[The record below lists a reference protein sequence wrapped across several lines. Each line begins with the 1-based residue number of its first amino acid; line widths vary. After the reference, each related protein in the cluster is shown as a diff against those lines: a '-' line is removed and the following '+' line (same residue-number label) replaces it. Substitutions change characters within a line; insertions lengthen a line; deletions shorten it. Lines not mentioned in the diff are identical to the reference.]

1 MKVSNLR
8 KITDPT
14 TFEPSVVVDVEI
26 PRMTLYEL
34 TLMKEDIRKDIIYT
48 IGAEL
53 LEQIVVQMGMTDEQ
67 KKELCIRNSTNLFYT
82 RLQCQVHTEEDIK
95 FSFYSFRN

>member
-8 KITDPT
+8 NITDPT

-67 KKELCIRNSTNLFYT
+67 KKDL
-82 RLQCQVHTEEDIK
+82 IK
-95 FSFYSFRN
+95 DLLGVNNDTKS

>member
-14 TFEPSVVVDVEI
+14 TFEPSVVVDAEI

-67 KKELCIRNSTNLFYT
+67 KKEL
-82 RLQCQVHTEEDIK
+82 IK
-95 FSFYSFRN
+95 DLLGVNK

>member
-8 KITDPT
+8 KVVDLT

-67 KKELCIRNSTNLFYT
+67 KKEL
-82 RLQCQVHTEEDIK
+82 IK
-95 FSFYSFRN
+95 DLLGVNNDTKS

>member
-8 KITDPT
+8 NVVDPT
-14 TFEPSVVVDVEI
+14 TFEPSVVVDVEV

-48 IGAEL
+48 LGAEL
-53 LEQIVVQMGMTDEQ
+53 LEQIVVQMGMTDD
-67 KKELCIRNSTNLFYT
+67 YT
-82 RLQCQVHTEEDIK
+82 RT
-95 FSFYSFRN
+95 

>member
-34 TLMKEDIRKDIIYT
+34 TLMKEDIRRDIIYT

-67 KKELCIRNSTNLFYT
+67 KKELIKDLLGVNND
-82 RLQCQVHTEEDIK
+82 TE
-95 FSFYSFRN
+95 S

>member
-8 KITDPT
+8 NITDPT

-67 KKELCIRNSTNLFYT
+67 KKELIKDLLGVNND
-82 RLQCQVHTEEDIK
+82 TE
-95 FSFYSFRN
+95 S

>member
-48 IGAEL
+48 LGAEL

-67 KKELCIRNSTNLFYT
+67 KKDL
-82 RLQCQVHTEEDIK
+82 IK
-95 FSFYSFRN
+95 DLLGVNNDTKS

>member
-8 KITDPT
+8 NVVDPT
-14 TFEPSVVVDVEI
+14 TFEPSVVVDVEV

-67 KKELCIRNSTNLFYT
+67 KKQL
-82 RLQCQVHTEEDIK
+82 IK
-95 FSFYSFRN
+95 DLLGVNNDTKS

>member
-48 IGAEL
+48 LGAEL

-67 KKELCIRNSTNLFYT
+67 KKEL
-82 RLQCQVHTEEDIK
+82 IK
-95 FSFYSFRN
+95 DLLGVNNGTKS

>member
-8 KITDPT
+8 NVMDPT

-67 KKELCIRNSTNLFYT
+67 KKDLIKDLLGVNND
-82 RLQCQVHTEEDIK
+82 TEC
-95 FSFYSFRN
+95 

>member
-8 KITDPT
+8 NITDPT

-34 TLMKEDIRKDIIYT
+34 TLMKEDIRKEIIYALGT
-48 IGAEL
+48 EL

-67 KKELCIRNSTNLFYT
+67 KKQL
-82 RLQCQVHTEEDIK
+82 IK
-95 FSFYSFRN
+95 DLLGVNNDTKS

>member
-67 KKELCIRNSTNLFYT
+67 KKDLIKDLLGVNND
-82 RLQCQVHTEEDIK
+82 TE
-95 FSFYSFRN
+95 S

>member
-1 MKVSNLR
+1 MKVYDLR

-67 KKELCIRNSTNLFYT
+67 KKQL
-82 RLQCQVHTEEDIK
+82 IK
-95 FSFYSFRN
+95 DLLGVNN

>member
-8 KITDPT
+8 NITDPT

-67 KKELCIRNSTNLFYT
+67 KKDL
-82 RLQCQVHTEEDIK
+82 IK
-95 FSFYSFRN
+95 DLLGVQK

>member
-67 KKELCIRNSTNLFYT
+67 KKQL
-82 RLQCQVHTEEDIK
+82 IK
-95 FSFYSFRN
+95 DLLGVNNDTKS

>member
-67 KKELCIRNSTNLFYT
+67 KKQLIKDLLGVNNEHTRNL
-82 RLQCQVHTEEDIK
+82 
-95 FSFYSFRN
+95 

>member
-8 KITDPT
+8 NVMDPT
-14 TFEPSVVVDVEI
+14 TFEPSVAVDVEI

-67 KKELCIRNSTNLFYT
+67 KKDL
-82 RLQCQVHTEEDIK
+82 IK
-95 FSFYSFRN
+95 DLLGVNNDTKS

>member
-8 KITDPT
+8 NVMDPT

-67 KKELCIRNSTNLFYT
+67 KKDL
-82 RLQCQVHTEEDIK
+82 IK
-95 FSFYSFRN
+95 DLLGVQK

>member
-67 KKELCIRNSTNLFYT
+67 KKEL
-82 RLQCQVHTEEDIK
+82 IK
-95 FSFYSFRN
+95 DLLGVNNDTKS

>member
-48 IGAEL
+48 LGAEL
-53 LEQIVVQMGMTDEQ
+53 LEQIVVQMGLTDEQ
-67 KKELCIRNSTNLFYT
+67 KKDL
-82 RLQCQVHTEEDIK
+82 IK
-95 FSFYSFRN
+95 DLLGVNK

>member
-8 KITDPT
+8 NITDPT
-14 TFEPSVVVDVEI
+14 TFEPSVVVDVEV

-48 IGAEL
+48 LGVEL

-67 KKELCIRNSTNLFYT
+67 KKQL
-82 RLQCQVHTEEDIK
+82 IK
-95 FSFYSFRN
+95 DLLGVNNDTKS

>member
-67 KKELCIRNSTNLFYT
+67 KKEL
-82 RLQCQVHTEEDIK
+82 IK
-95 FSFYSFRN
+95 DLLGVNTDTKS

>member
-48 IGAEL
+48 LGAEL

-67 KKELCIRNSTNLFYT
+67 KKDLIKDLLGVNND
-82 RLQCQVHTEEDIK
+82 TE
-95 FSFYSFRN
+95 S

>member
-67 KKELCIRNSTNLFYT
+67 KKELIKDLLGVNND
-82 RLQCQVHTEEDIK
+82 TE
-95 FSFYSFRN
+95 S

>member
-8 KITDPT
+8 NVMDPT

-67 KKELCIRNSTNLFYT
+67 KKDL
-82 RLQCQVHTEEDIK
+82 IK
-95 FSFYSFRN
+95 DLLGVNK

>member
-8 KITDPT
+8 NITDPT

-67 KKELCIRNSTNLFYT
+67 KKQLIKDLLGVNND
-82 RLQCQVHTEEDIK
+82 TE
-95 FSFYSFRN
+95 S

>member
-48 IGAEL
+48 LGVEL

-67 KKELCIRNSTNLFYT
+67 KKQLIKDLLGVNNEHTRNL
-82 RLQCQVHTEEDIK
+82 
-95 FSFYSFRN
+95 

>member
-8 KITDPT
+8 NVMNPT

-67 KKELCIRNSTNLFYT
+67 KKDLIKDLLGVNND
-82 RLQCQVHTEEDIK
+82 TE
-95 FSFYSFRN
+95 S

>member
-8 KITDPT
+8 NITDPT

-67 KKELCIRNSTNLFYT
+67 KKEL
-82 RLQCQVHTEEDIK
+82 IK
-95 FSFYSFRN
+95 DLLGVQK

>member
-8 KITDPT
+8 KVVDPT

-48 IGAEL
+48 IGQEL
-53 LEQIVVQMGMTDEQ
+53 LEQIVIQMGMTDEQ
-67 KKELCIRNSTNLFYT
+67 KKEL
-82 RLQCQVHTEEDIK
+82 IK
-95 FSFYSFRN
+95 DLLGVNNDTKS

>member
-8 KITDPT
+8 NVVDPT
-14 TFEPSVVVDVEI
+14 TFEPSVVVDVEV

-67 KKELCIRNSTNLFYT
+67 KKDL
-82 RLQCQVHTEEDIK
+82 IK
-95 FSFYSFRN
+95 DLLGVQK

>member
-8 KITDPT
+8 HVMDQI

-53 LEQIVVQMGMTDEQ
+53 LEQIVAQMGMTDEQ
-67 KKELCIRNSTNLFYT
+67 KKEL
-82 RLQCQVHTEEDIK
+82 IK
-95 FSFYSFRN
+95 DLLGVNNES

>member
-48 IGAEL
+48 LGAEL
-53 LEQIVVQMGMTDEQ
+53 LGQIVVQMGMTDEQ
-67 KKELCIRNSTNLFYT
+67 KKDLIKDLLGVNND
-82 RLQCQVHTEEDIK
+82 TE
-95 FSFYSFRN
+95 S

>member
-8 KITDPT
+8 NVMDPT

-67 KKELCIRNSTNLFYT
+67 KKEL
-82 RLQCQVHTEEDIK
+82 IK
-95 FSFYSFRN
+95 DLLGVNNDTKS

>member
-14 TFEPSVVVDVEI
+14 TFEPSVIVDVEI

-67 KKELCIRNSTNLFYT
+67 KKDL
-82 RLQCQVHTEEDIK
+82 IK
-95 FSFYSFRN
+95 DLLGVQK